1 MGITVV
7 SGGRRR
13 ARAGSRAPL
22 QNQKGKSMTTF
33 SASNWIDGTFVSS
46 SKRGRS
52 IDPATYE
59 TIGDYPD
66 DGGAAAQSAIEAAKR
81 AFRGTAWRDD
91 AELRARVLDQMA
103 SAIERNRERLI
114 DILSLEN
121 GKLLGEAA
129 LEIDGSPSKL
139 RYWAAMARTEAG
151 RAKSPKPGSLSVILR
166 QPMGVAGIIVPW
178 NSPVIL
184 SVRSFAPALA
194 AGCTVVVKMPGQT
207 AQVGSVITEV
217 LAEATDLP
225 EGVVNMFVESGADG
239 AALLVESPDVP
250 TISFTGSTQTGRTIG
265 AIGAKRMKRFGLE
278 LGGKTPMIVFDDA
291 DLEAMLPVLEKALTI
306 FAGQFCMTGSRLLVH
321 SSIYE
326 LVRDRLAER
335 LRAVKVGPA
344 SDPASDMGP
353 LIDKENVARVDS
365 VVKDALSKG
374 ATVVVRGGP
383 VPEGPL
389 AKGAFFRPSMLEV
402 FDNSLPIVQQET
414 FGPVITIQRFS
425 DEREAVVLAN
435 DNDYG
440 LSASVWTRDLDRSL
454 RVAQALE
461 AGSVFVND
469 WAKVYDGTEEGGFKQ
484 SGLGRLNGVAAIED
498 FIEYKQV
505 ALKPGLL
512 R

>member
-1 MGITVV
+1 
-7 SGGRRR
+7 
-13 ARAGSRAPL
+13 
-22 QNQKGKSMTTF
+22 MTTF
-33 SASNWIDGTFVSS
+33 SAHNWIDGTFVSS

-66 DGGAAAQSAIEAAKR
+66 DGGAAAHSAIEAAKR
-81 AFRGTAWRDD
+81 AFRETAWRDD

-103 SAIERNRERLI
+103 SAVERNRERLI

-151 RAKSPKPGSLSVILR
+151 RATLPKPGSLSVILR

-184 SVRSFAPALA
+184 AVRSFAPALA
-194 AGCTVVVKMPGQT
+194 AGCAVVVKMPGQA
-207 AQVGSVITEV
+207 AQIASV
-217 LAEATDLP
+217 LAEILAEANDLP
-225 EGVVNMFVESGADG
+225 GGILNMFIESGSEG

-250 TISFTGSTQTGRTIG
+250 TISFTGSTQTGRAIG
-265 AIGAKRMKRFGLE
+265 AVGAKRMKRFGLE
-278 LGGKTPMIVFDDA
+278 LGGKAPMIVFDDA
-291 DLEAMLPVLEKALTI
+291 DIDATLPVLEKALTI
-306 FAGQFCMTGSRLLVH
+306 FAGQFCMTGSRLLVQN
-321 SSIYE
+321 SIYE
-326 LVRDRLAER
+326 RVRDGLAER

-353 LIDKENVARVDS
+353 LIDKQNVARVDN
-365 VVKDALSKG
+365 VVKNALSTG
-374 ATVVVRGGP
+374 ATAVVRGGP
-383 VPEGPL
+383 VTQGPS

-402 FDNSLPIVQQET
+402 SDNGLPVVQQET

-425 DEREAVVLAN
+425 DEREAVALAN

-440 LSASVWTRDLDRSL
+440 LSASIWTRDLDRSL

-469 WAKVYDGTEEGGFKQ
+469 WSKVYDGTEEGGFKQ

-498 FIEYKQV
+498 FIEYKHI